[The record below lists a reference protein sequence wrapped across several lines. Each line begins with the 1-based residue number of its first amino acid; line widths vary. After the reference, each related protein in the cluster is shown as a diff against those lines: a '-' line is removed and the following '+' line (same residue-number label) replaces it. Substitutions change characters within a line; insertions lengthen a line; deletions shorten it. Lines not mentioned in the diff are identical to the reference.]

1 LNKQIIRKEDLI
13 GYLVNKSAK
22 GISTLFDK
30 LMEKEKQ
37 PIRIEQWRLLFVLQ
51 EKDFIY
57 QKEITECINR
67 DKTYV
72 TRMVES
78 MVDLGFIERS
88 VDLKDKRNFKVNI
101 TPKGIEYI
109 NHLLPTIKLHII
121 DNLIDKTFNQEELI
135 LFKSYLNRL
144 NFSIENY
151 INELDNKN
159 E

>member
-1 LNKQIIRKEDLI
+1 MNHPIIRKEDLI

-22 GISTLFDK
+22 GISMLFDK

-51 EKDFIY
+51 ERDFIY

-88 VDLKDKRNFKVNI
+88 IDAKDKRNFKVKI

-109 NHLLPTIKLHII
+109 NHLLPIIKLHII

-135 LFKSYLNRL
+135 VFKSYLNRL
-144 NFSIENY
+144 NFSIDNY